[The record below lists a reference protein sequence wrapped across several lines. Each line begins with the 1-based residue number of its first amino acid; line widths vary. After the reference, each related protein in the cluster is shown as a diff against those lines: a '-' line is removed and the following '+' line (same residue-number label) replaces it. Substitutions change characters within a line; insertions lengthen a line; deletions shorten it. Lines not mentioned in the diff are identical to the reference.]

1 MVDLIADYERH
12 LTELR
17 RSESTIETYMG
28 VLRRLDR
35 ELPCGLVEA
44 YREELHAWIFDT
56 ARSESTY
63 QLYAMIVQGF
73 TRWATDPKH
82 EHRLDHDEAAELP
95 RVKRQG
101 GRPKPIPAE
110 AVERI
115 LAEAT
120 PLWKLMYSLG
130 GFGGLRCIEIAR
142 LHREHVDEDEMR
154 IYGKGGKRRAVP
166 THPEIWQQVRD
177 LPAGLLA
184 IDERG
189 EPMDRRQISARG
201 RLRLHRMGYPYS
213 MHRLRHA
220 FATHVYETS
229 GYDIRL
235 VQELLGHGGVNTTQR
250 YVEVSGAR
258 KAAAVRGLGA
268 AALPIS

>member
-1 MVDLIADYERH
+1 MTDLIADYERH
-12 LTELR
+12 LNDLR
-17 RSESTIETYMG
+17 RSESTVETYMG

-35 ELPCGLVEA
+35 ELPCGLLAA
-44 YREELHAWIFDT
+44 YREELQAWIFDVQ
-56 ARSESTY
+56 RSEATY
-63 QLYAMIVQGF
+63 QLYVMIVQGF

-82 EHRLDHDEAAELP
+82 EHRLNQDEAAELP
-95 RVKRQG
+95 QVKRQG

-110 AVERI
+110 AITRI

-120 PLWKLMYSLG
+120 PLWRLMYSLG

-142 LHREHVDEDEMR
+142 LHREHVDQEEMR
-154 IYGKGGKRRAVP
+154 LYGKGGKRRVVP
-166 THPEIWQQVRD
+166 THPVIWLQVRD

-189 EPMDRRQISARG
+189 QPMNRRQISARG

-229 GYDIRL
+229 GHDIRL
-235 VQELLGHGGVNTTQR
+235 VQELLGHAGVNTTQR
-250 YVEVSGAR
+250 YIEVSGAR
-258 KAAAVRGLGA
+258 KAAAVRGLGTA
-268 AALPIS
+268 